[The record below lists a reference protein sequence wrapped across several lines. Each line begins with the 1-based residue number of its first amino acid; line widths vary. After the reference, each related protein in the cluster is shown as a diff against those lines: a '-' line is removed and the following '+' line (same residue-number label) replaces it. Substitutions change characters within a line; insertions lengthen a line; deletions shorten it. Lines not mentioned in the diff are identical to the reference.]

1 MAKLSKEFIE
11 QVYLEKLK
19 NKLTNK
25 QIQQKYGFD
34 PNYWFKK
41 YDFIKTKEN
50 FKRSENKI
58 PIKYKFESINSETE
72 AYILGLLLSDGSIS
86 SNSQLQIK
94 LKADDSELKLL
105 QSVVNYI
112 SPDTKIIVKQNT
124 AFFRIAS
131 VEIRNNLE
139 KYGMTPEKTYT
150 LNKIPNLPKHLYR
163 HFIRGYF
170 DGDGTVFMDR
180 KWLRSNICSISENFL
195 IEIQALL
202 NDANIENRIN
212 VEIRKNKKYK
222 VPQGV
227 SENCMNMYRLYISK
241 QEALKKFYHYLY
253 DDATIYLE
261 RKKIKF
267 EDNIELT

>member
-1 MAKLSKEFIE
+1 MAKLSREFIE
-11 QVYLEKLK
+11 QIHTEKLK
-19 NKLTNK
+19 NNLTNK
-25 QIQQKYGFD
+25 QIQQKYGFN
-34 PNYWFKK
+34 PNYWFRK
-41 YDFIKTKEN
+41 YDLIKTIKD
-50 FKRSENKI
+50 FKRSENRI
-58 PIKYKFESINSETE
+58 LIKYKFESINSEIE

-105 QSVVNYI
+105 QCIVNYI
-112 SPDTKIIVKQNT
+112 SPETKIAIKQNT

-131 VEIRNNLE
+131 VEIKRNLE
-139 KYGMTPEKTYT
+139 KYGMTPEKTYI
-150 LNKIPNLPKHLYR
+150 LNKVPNLPKHLYR

-180 KWLRSNICSISENFL
+180 KWLKSNICSINENFL
-195 IEIQALL
+195 IEIQAIL
-202 NDANIENRIN
+202 NDENIESRIN

-222 VPQGV
+222 VPQGI
-227 SENCMNMYRLYISK
+227 SENCVNMYRLYVSK

-261 RKKIKF
+261 RKKFKF
-267 EDNIELT
+267 EDNLELT

>member
-1 MAKLSKEFIE
+1 
-11 QVYLEKLK
+11 
-19 NKLTNK
+19 
-25 QIQQKYGFD
+25 
-34 PNYWFKK
+34 
-41 YDFIKTKEN
+41 
-50 FKRSENKI
+50 
-58 PIKYKFESINSETE
+58 
-72 AYILGLLLSDGSIS
+72 
-86 SNSQLQIK
+86 
-94 LKADDSELKLL
+94 
-105 QSVVNYI
+105 
-112 SPDTKIIVKQNT
+112 
-124 AFFRIAS
+124 
-131 VEIRNNLE
+131 
-139 KYGMTPEKTYT
+139 MTPEKTYT

-195 IEIQALL
+195 IELQGLL
-202 NDANIENRIN
+202 NDENIENRIN

-227 SENCMNMYRLYISK
+227 SENCMNMYRLYVSK

-267 EDNIELT
+267 EDNLELT